1 MTPYFHSILESKI
14 KLYNGKHHNIYGN
27 SALLI
32 VAPVY
37 KITLMHNIFLK
48 NKNWVFK
55 GKIYK
60 FMNHSFFVRCANCSA
75 FLHTNTFSLLYENQY
90 LTLTCSLTIQA
101 FYMSHT
107 NNIPRR
113 KSKLPVNQS
122 TEIFPQKKRVVYTVL
137 REKWI

>member
-1 MTPYFHSILESKI
+1 
-14 KLYNGKHHNIYGN
+14 
-27 SALLI
+27 
-32 VAPVY
+32 
-37 KITLMHNIFLK
+37 
-48 NKNWVFK
+48 
-55 GKIYK
+55 
-60 FMNHSFFVRCANCSA
+60 MNHSFFVRCANCSA

-122 TEIFPQKKRVVYTVL
+122 TEIFPQKKQVVYTVL
-137 REKWI
+137 REREVNLTAKVYRSSTTTLGWTTRNGSSSSDGT